1 MGGQISPS
9 SNIINKQVVIVTGAS
24 GGIGLELA
32 KELCQ
37 RSAHV
42 IMACKDMT
50 KAEEQKQKI
59 IKSQPDAHIECRYMD
74 LKSFDCVRR
83 FVRSIEKDFDKVDI
97 LINNAGLIFNAKE
110 KSVDGFEIHLQVNYL
125 SHFLLT
131 SLLLPHLQRA
141 EQGRIIN
148 TCAHAYSS
156 AKMTEED
163 PLNIGQWA
171 TAYHHR
177 DAFAHSKLAVI
188 LSTQHLAKLLK
199 GTFLRYFISYYFFFS
214 QSQKLASKMYSFL
227 IIYSLPYIFDVVSRT
242 LLLTFRKCHN
252 RPTTIPV

>member
-9 SNIINKQVVIVTGAS
+9 SNIINKQLVIITGCS
-24 GGIGLELA
+24 GGIGFELA

-42 IMACKDMT
+42 VMACKDMT
-50 KAEEQKQKI
+50 KAEEQKQNI
-59 IKSQPDAHIECRYMD
+59 IKAQSDALVECRYLD

-131 SLLLPHLQRA
+131 NLLLPKLERA

-148 TCAHAYSS
+148 TSAHAYSS
-156 AKMTEED
+156 AKINDDD

-177 DAFAHSKLAVI
+177 DAFAHSKMAVI
-188 LSTQHLAKLLK
+188 LSTQHMAKLFEGILIFF
-199 GTFLRYFISYYFFFS
+199 TISNFP
-214 QSQKLASKMYSFL
+214 KD
-227 IIYSLPYIFDVVSRT
+227 I
-242 LLLTFRKCHN
+242 
-252 RPTTIPV
+252 